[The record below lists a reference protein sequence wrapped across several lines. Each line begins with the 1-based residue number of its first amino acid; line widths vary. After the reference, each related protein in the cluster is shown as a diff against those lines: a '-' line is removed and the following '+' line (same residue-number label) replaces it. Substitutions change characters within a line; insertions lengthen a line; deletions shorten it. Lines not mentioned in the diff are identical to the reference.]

1 MPYTPSYIVREGAGN
16 PEVLTLLPL
25 TVQQGLPV
33 GIDELEEIEE
43 RREKGWFEGA
53 LPPISDEASFGLRRK
68 LMEEQEL
75 REWSKKENEIK
86 RFVGALKLIF

>member
-1 MPYTPSYIVREGAGN
+1 MGV
-16 PEVLTLLPL
+16 
-25 TVQQGLPV
+25 
-33 GIDELEEIEE
+33 DELEEIEE

-86 RFVGALKLIF
+86 R